1 MTALTTIL
9 TFDGALRLLALVFTE
24 GAVVSFRTVTSHVL
38 LLSAGSAVST
48 EMGKLALA
56 GDATNFGCLILAP
69 LSCKQVLRVEQV
81 GCRGAV
87 TESSPTCAEAIV
99 LLKAGS
105 AMVAVLAAALVEV
118 DLALNA
124 GMTFGTDAV
133 HAALLLLLEEVE
145 VVNLLVLLSVV
156 LEAVDALPT
165 LLAGEVTLLG
175 FALLLG
181 NLASLLNLAVRSLEA
196 VGTGTLLV
204 NVGVVIAARSA
215 VGAEPLL
222 RLEAIVARV
231 ADGGGLHFAVLA
243 GEEAVGLRAV
253 ASPLSVLLLTGALPP
268 VEAGRVLVAALDLG
282 LAR

>member
-1 MTALTTIL
+1 
-9 TFDGALRLLALVFTE
+9 
-24 GAVVSFRTVTSHVL
+24 
-38 LLSAGSAVST
+38 
-48 EMGKLALA
+48 MGKLALA
-56 GDATNFGCLILAP
+56 GDAADFRCLVLAP
-69 LSCKQVLRVEQV
+69 LSSKEMLRIEQV
-81 GCRGAV
+81 GCRGTV
-87 TESSPTCAEAIV
+87 TESSPACAEAIV
-99 LLKAGS
+99 LLKTGS
-105 AMVAVLAAALVEV
+105 AMVAVLTAALVEV

-124 GMTFGTDAV
+124 GVTFGTDAV

-156 LEAVDALPT
+156 LEAVDTLPT
-165 LLAGEVTLLG
+165 LLAGEVALLG

-181 NLASLLNLAVRSLEA
+181 NLGSLLNLTVSSLEA

-204 NVGVVIAARSA
+204 NVGAVIATRSA

-222 RLEAIVARV
+222 GLEAIVACV

-253 ASPLSVLLLTGALPP
+253 ASPLSALLLPGALTA